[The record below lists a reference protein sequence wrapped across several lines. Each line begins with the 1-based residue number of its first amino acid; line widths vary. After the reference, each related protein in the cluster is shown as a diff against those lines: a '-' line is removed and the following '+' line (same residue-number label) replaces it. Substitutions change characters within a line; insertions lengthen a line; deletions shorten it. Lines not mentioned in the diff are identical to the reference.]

1 MRNNLVKCG
10 QCDLNFLSREGMEK
24 HTKRVHAPKETNQF
38 PRTRFKCENCD
49 EEFTTKLDFKKHRD
63 PQKLLC
69 KKCQEDKKKFICENK
84 CELIKHVRKMHKKD
98 LMMKKQNIIES
109 RKLEKTMQKKQ
120 QQVKNFTPR
129 HACVKCNKV
138 FKDNNFLELHM
149 REEHSIKQIK
159 KERIEGAK
167 TATQTKKIL
176 PKAGASQP
184 QSSIRARITK
194 ISSTSPSQAQV
205 EKAKQVNKPK
215 VASSASKPKP
225 KSPKRMPPAAV
236 SSVSSPTR
244 VPVSFS
250 STSSIISSSTT
261 TTTSTVLTM
270 PPPTNQPLEPN
281 EEYYYKTFTAEEL
294 IKLGVFTEASPSTF
308 VPPLITGDLEP
319 DAENQALTDQ
329 PLDFDEQTH
338 GDPEVEPP
346 NSLEG
351 VFILGL

>member
-24 HTKRVHAPKETNQF
+24 HTKRVHAPKENNQL

-84 CELIKHVRKMHKKD
+84 CELIKHVRKMHKRD

-120 QQVKNFTPR
+120 LQVKNFTPR

-149 REEHSIKQIK
+149 REEHSNKQIK
-159 KERIEGAK
+159 KERIEGVK
-167 TATQTKKIL
+167 TAAQNKRIL
-176 PKAGASQP
+176 PKTGSIQP
-184 QSSIRARITK
+184 QAQSSIRARITK
-194 ISSTSPSQAQV
+194 INSTSESPAK
-205 EKAKQVNKPK
+205 KANKPK
-215 VASSASKPKP
+215 VASSSSSSKPKP
-225 KSPKRMPPAAV
+225 KSPKRLPTAV
-236 SSVSSPTR
+236 PSSASPMR
-244 VPVSFS
+244 VPSSYS

-261 TTTSTVLTM
+261 TTTTTVLTM
-270 PPPTNQPLEPN
+270 PPPTQPLEPN

-294 IKLGVFTEASPSTF
+294 IKLGVFTEASPSLF
-308 VPPLITGDLEP
+308 VPPLITGDLDSDVGPE
-319 DAENQALTDQ
+319 ALALTDQ
-329 PLDFDEQTH
+329 PLDDASN
-338 GDPEVEPP
+338 GNREVEPP
-346 NSLEG
+346 NSLDG

>member
-24 HTKRVHAPKETNQF
+24 HTKRVHAPKENNQH

-149 REEHSIKQIK
+149 REEHSNKQIK
-159 KERIEGAK
+159 KEKQEGVK
-167 TATQTKKIL
+167 TGIQNKRIL
-176 PKAGASQP
+176 PKTGSIQP
-184 QSSIRARITK
+184 QAQSSIRARITK
-194 ISSTSPSQAQV
+194 INSTTESP
-205 EKAKQVNKPK
+205 AKKTNKPK
-215 VASSASKPKP
+215 VMSSSSKPKP
-225 KSPKRMPPAAV
+225 KSPKRVPAAAP
-236 SSVSSPTR
+236 SASPMR
-244 VPVSFS
+244 VPASYS

-270 PPPTNQPLEPN
+270 PPPMQPFEPN
-281 EEYYYKTFTAEEL
+281 EEYFYKTFTAEEL
-294 IKLGVFTEASPSTF
+294 IKLGVFTEATPSLF
-308 VPPLITGDLEP
+308 VPPLITGDL
-319 DAENQALTDQ
+319 DSDVENPALALTDQ
-329 PLDFDEQTH
+329 PLDEA
-338 GDPEVEPP
+338 PNELEPP
-346 NSLEG
+346 NSLDG